1 MVLADLVVKDNLSL
15 NRHCQHNNP
24 FLHIRPS
31 NSSEATLKGPILLP
45 KQITQENSIVEQN
58 LKSLGNFP
66 NVNSDSNRN
75 CAKKDQQWPKF
86 TANDFQD

>member
-1 MVLADLVVKDNLSL
+1 M
-15 NRHCQHNNP
+15 
-24 FLHIRPS
+24 RPS

-75 CAKKDQQWPKF
+75 SAKKDQQWPKF
-86 TANDFQD
+86 TASDFQD